1 MSIDSCGAPEQ
12 SAPIPAGV
20 DVEKETVITG
30 VVSSGDGPVGGA
42 YVRLLDATGEFTAEV
57 VTSPAGQFRF
67 FAAPGT
73 WTLRALSRQGNG
85 DATLAA
91 NRGLNEVAVTVRWR
105 DSGRRVTPR
114 QVFTRRRFFRCTAA
128 NVLWWRETHP

>member
-1 MSIDSCGAPEQ
+1 MSTDSCAAPDQ
-12 SAPIPAGV
+12 SAPLPASV

-30 VVSSGDGPVGGA
+30 VVSSGEGPVGGA
-42 YVRLLDATGEFTAEV
+42 YVRLLDSTGEFTAEV

-91 NRGLNEVAVTVRWR
+91 DRGINEVAVSV
-105 DSGRRVTPR
+105 G
-114 QVFTRRRFFRCTAA
+114 
-128 NVLWWRETHP
+128 